1 MEISH
6 FQGSTASWFVVRSRP
21 LKAVP
26 GPTCSYYAGADFA
39 ALSHTYSG
47 VSERSAII
55 GAHILPRKEADL
67 DDDGPTVEFIS
78 SGELLPLQL

>member
-1 MEISH
+1 ML
-6 FQGSTASWFVVRSRP
+6 FAVDL

-55 GAHILPRKEADL
+55 EAHILPRKEADL